1 MKKAL
6 LFAVLLGL
14 IGSLAFAQS
23 AGTLTWNGYVDNG
36 ALITNQGSTTNLTAY
51 GTDSWTAGRLQLE
64 GKYTADTYGWAFR
77 LRDDGP
83 WAGSTAGQPL
93 YLKRAWGWVNL
104 LNGMVNVQAGR
115 LGDYSISTNQ
125 WQSFGNFDGSTG
137 VLAKVMP
144 VKGATIGVFL
154 PTWNSGTATD
164 TLSNAFSALV
174 FGGSYS
180 SDMLYAAAGYNLGSK
195 TAWLGLTYSGMKDLT
210 AYLESSDSFGTT
222 SSYYLDEY
230 VSYAM
235 GNMAIGTYA
244 EQQFGG
250 TNFLMHFSPQF
261 TYTMDKVVL
270 GLRGDFATDSV
281 SNGYG
286 VGAYAKVNVASSA
299 WLTFGAGYDG
309 GTAAPPDASQ
319 TVFDPLYGPQ
329 SSGAFGTQANAL
341 TRVFIDLGT
350 KF

>member
-1 MKKAL
+1 
-6 LFAVLLGL
+6 
-14 IGSLAFAQS
+14 
-23 AGTLTWNGYVDNG
+23 LTWNGYIDNG
-36 ALITNQGSTTNLTAY
+36 ALITSQGGTSNLTAY
-51 GTDSWTAGRLQLE
+51 GTDSWTAGRIQLE
-64 GKYTADTYGWAFR
+64 GKYKADNYGWAFR
-77 LRDDGP
+77 LRNDGP
-83 WAGSTAGQPL
+83 WAKTTDTSGDVIAAGSGL
-93 YLKRAWGWVNL
+93 YFKRAWGWVDM
-104 LNGMVNVQAGR
+104 LNGMVEVQAGR

-125 WQSFGNFDGSTG
+125 WQSFGAFDGSTG
-137 VLAKVMP
+137 ILAKVMP
-144 VKGATIGVFL
+144 VKGVTLGLFL

-164 TLSNAFSALV
+164 TVSNAFGAMAL
-174 FGGSYS
+174 GGSYS
-180 SDMLYAAAGYNLGSK
+180 SDMIYAAAGYDLGGK
-195 TAWLGLTYSGMKDLT
+195 FAWLGLSYSGMKDLT
-210 AYLESSDSFGTT
+210 AYLESKDSFGAT

-230 VSYAM
+230 VDYAM
-235 GNMAIGTYA
+235 GNMTVGTYA

-281 SNGYG
+281 STGYG
-286 VGAYAKVNVASSA
+286 VGAYAKLNVASSA

-309 GTAAPPDASQ
+309 GTAAPTNGSQ

-329 SSGAFGTQANAL
+329 SSGAFATQASAL